1 MKKVFRN
8 FFSLVLT
15 TVLLSGICAGAV
27 GPDSP
32 DYSEL
37 AAVWAPTIYQDV
49 TTSYDV
55 RADFLTRFDFDG
67 DWAGGN
73 NWENAFSYPLTS
85 AVYYSVQETETH
97 YFINYFFFH
106 PRDDGPI
113 SAEKHE
119 NDFEGALF
127 VIKKDGTP
135 YGSFVLMETQAHNH
149 FYQYSNDSNI
159 IDGSDDIDGAVIFD
173 NEHPC
178 VYISPNGIGTNAG
191 HGVRAYDGS
200 AAQGDDGIIY
210 RYTDGLSMVPE
221 NASGNYEYVYDYE
234 LISMDVFWERRYDIG
249 GPDSTFGAF
258 GQLYGD
264 TYGKNKAKMPWA
276 WDDPDDGP
284 AMIGVNWSDPAH
296 FVDVHFDGLGDFS
309 HTYLYNPYFSHMIT
323 INSITSLSNEDAFN
337 DESDIYLYLAADNE
351 KHIDA
356 RFWKFNQAELN
367 VPKSVF
373 FGKDNAEFGDHFS
386 EAYNTLYICMNRDI
400 EIVFEVRD
408 ADALGAYNSMGTV
421 SITPAPGETII
432 LDAQLTSDGK
442 AMISAVVV
450 TN

>member
-1 MKKVFRN
+1 MKKIFRN

-15 TVLLSGICAGAV
+15 AALLSGMSAGAV
-27 GPDSP
+27 GPGGP
-32 DYSEL
+32 DYLEL
-37 AAVWAPTIYQDV
+37 AANWAPTVYQDV
-49 TTSYDV
+49 TASYDV

-73 NWENAFSYPLTS
+73 NWENTFSYPLAS

-106 PRDDGPI
+106 PRDDGPV

-135 YGSFVLMETQAHNH
+135 YGAFVLMETQAHNH
-149 FYQYSNDSNI
+149 FYQYSNDGGI
-159 IDGSDDIDGAVIFD
+159 MDGSDDIDGGVIFD
-173 NEHPC
+173 NGHPC

-191 HGVRAYDGS
+191 HGVRGYDGS

-210 RYTDGLSMVPE
+210 RYTDGISTVPE
-221 NASGNYEYVYDYE
+221 NASGNYEYAYDYE
-234 LISMDVFWERRYDIG
+234 LISMDAFWERRYDIG

-323 INSITSLSNEDAFN
+323 ISSITSLSNEDAFN
-337 DESDIYLYLAADNE
+337 DESDIYLYLTADGE
-351 KHIDA
+351 KQVDA

-367 VPKSVF
+367 VPKPVF

-386 EAYNTLYICMNRDI
+386 EAYHTLYICMNRDV
-400 EIVFEVRD
+400 EITFEVRD

-421 SITPAPGETII
+421 SVTPAPGETVM
-432 LDAQLTSDGK
+432 LEEQATSNGK
-442 AMISAVVV
+442 AAVSAAVAA
-450 TN
+450 N

>member
-1 MKKVFRN
+1 MF
-8 FFSLVLT
+8 
-15 TVLLSGICAGAV
+15 
-27 GPDSP
+27 
-32 DYSEL
+32 
-37 AAVWAPTIYQDV
+37 
-49 TTSYDV
+49 
-55 RADFLTRFDFDG
+55 
-67 DWAGGN
+67 
-73 NWENAFSYPLTS
+73 
-85 AVYYSVQETETH
+85 
-97 YFINYFFFH
+97 
-106 PRDDGPI
+106 
-113 SAEKHE
+113 
-119 NDFEGALF
+119 
-127 VIKKDGTP
+127 
-135 YGSFVLMETQAHNH
+135 
-149 FYQYSNDSNI
+149 
-159 IDGSDDIDGAVIFD
+159 
-173 NEHPC
+173 
-178 VYISPNGIGTNAG
+178 
-191 HGVRAYDGS
+191 
-200 AAQGDDGIIY
+200 
-210 RYTDGLSMVPE
+210 
-221 NASGNYEYVYDYE
+221 
-234 LISMDVFWERRYDIG
+234 FWERRYDIG

-276 WDDPDDGP
+276 WDDPHDGP

-296 FVDVHFDGLGDFS
+296 FVDV
-309 HTYLYNPYFSHMIT
+309 SHMIT

-337 DESDIYLYLAADNE
+337 DESDIYLYLTADNE
-351 KHIDA
+351 KQIDA